1 MINVPNFNEINHV
14 VAYLRRV
21 PYDIAPKLMYDGNSL
36 YEGRIDSSAEGFDG
50 CYDSKVYKHFLDT
63 GKLTNCVEESLATA
77 TVFQP
82 KADL

>member
-21 PYDIAPKLMYDGNSL
+21 PYDIAPKLMYDGHSL

-50 CYDSKVYKHFLDT
+50 GYDSKIT
-63 GKLTNCVEESLATA
+63 
-77 TVFQP
+77 
-82 KADL
+82 